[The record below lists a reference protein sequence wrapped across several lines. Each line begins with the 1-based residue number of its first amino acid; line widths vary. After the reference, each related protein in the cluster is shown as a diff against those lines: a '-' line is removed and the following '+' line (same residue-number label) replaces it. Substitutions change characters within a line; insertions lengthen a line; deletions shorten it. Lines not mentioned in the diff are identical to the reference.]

1 MKKEES
7 ARNARVARSRRR
19 ASMGCGMLTEG
30 GMSRE
35 VSPALTAVPV
45 SLCELS
51 DLCERRRMRGGISR
65 RGAEVAEGV
74 KTSARNAR
82 VARFRRVPSGEASGL
97 NRASLPVMA
106 AVFVWFR
113 DLCVF
118 SER

>member
-35 VSPALTAVPV
+35 VSPALAEKC